1 MADERPADHVSD
13 DEEDAAVKQAK
24 PKQHD
29 AGRSDLEG
37 IRDFRDEEVDVGAID
52 TSALITNNV
61 NAESQVKIKLNK
73 DDIDMIASEMMVSA
87 AVAEKCLRDHK
98 GDVKSALVYLVNC

>member
-1 MADERPADHVSD
+1 MTEERPADHVSD
-13 DEEDAAVKQAK
+13 EEEDAAVKQAK

-37 IRDFRDEEVDVGAID
+37 IRDFRDEEVDVGALD

-61 NAESQVKIKLNK
+61 NSDTGVKIKLNK
-73 DDIDMIASEMMVSA
+73 EDIDMISSEMMVSA
-87 AVAEKCLRDHK
+87 SVAEKCLRDHK
-98 GDVKSALVYLVNC
+98 GDVKAALIYLVNC